1 MQIRKPD
8 IHISA
13 FLIIIGVLIFAT
25 GCSDDKPTS
34 SIQYGWAPLE
44 AGIDNAVISLA
55 IYDNKLIAEGYFSTA
70 EGVIVQNIAAWN
82 GSTWSSLGT
91 GMDNT
96 VRAFTVYNNK
106 LIAAGSFT
114 TAGDVSANRIA
125 AWGSEIAFRPTS
137 AC

>member
-44 AGIDNAVISLA
+44 TGLNETVFSLSV
-55 IYDNKLIAEGYFSTA
+55 YDNKLIAGGY
-70 EGVIVQNIAAWN
+70 
-82 GSTWSSLGT
+82 
-91 GMDNT
+91 
-96 VRAFTVYNNK
+96 
-106 LIAAGSFT
+106 FT
-114 TAGDVSANRIA
+114 TAGGVAANRIA
-125 AWGSEIAFRPTS
+125 AWGPK
-137 AC
+137 

>member
-55 IYDNKLIAEGYFSTA
+55 VYDNKLIAEGYFSTA
-70 EGVIVQNIAAWN
+70 GGVIVQNIAAWN
-82 GSTWSSLGT
+82 GSSWATLGSGLNDVVHSL
-91 GMDNT
+91 
-96 VRAFTVYNNK
+96 TVYDGK
-106 LIAAGSFT
+106 LIAGGRFT
-114 TAGDVSANRIA
+114 TAGGESANRIA
-125 AWGSEIAFRPTS
+125 AWGLK
-137 AC
+137 